1 MGSPE
6 ELQSYEDDDAYI
18 NEEYQDVLDSY
29 SEEVYDDATGDSVEV
44 LKEAVYD
51 SEEYPGDLD
60 LETAGLGK
68 DVVELTDDNFGE
80 KVLKEKETGWLVD
93 FYAPWCGHSKR
104 LQQPWAEAATRLK
117 GKMNLGAFDADQH
130 ESTADKFGI
139 EVRNYS
145 MSSCVFHNNS
155 IIFI

>member
-29 SEEVYDDATGDSVEV
+29 SEEVYDDAIGISVEG

-60 LETAGLGK
+60 SESAWLGK
-68 DVVELTDDNFGE
+68 DVVELTDENFGE
-80 KVLKEKETGWLVD
+80 KVLEERETGWLVD

-104 LQQPWAEAATRLK
+104 LQQPWAEAATKLK
-117 GKMNLGAFDADQH
+117 GKMILGALDADQH
-130 ESTADKFGI
+130 ESTADEFGI
-139 EVRNYS
+139 EV
-145 MSSCVFHNNS
+145 
-155 IIFI
+155 